1 MRAKTAPARVKT
13 KDESGAD
20 LPAGEF
26 KALVSVFG
34 TVDSVGDVVMPG
46 AFSKSLGSLAEKGA
60 PIPIVWSHDW
70 NDPFSHIGVAS
81 SATETEAGLEI
92 AGTLDIGDNPKA
104 LQVYKLLKGGRV
116 RDFSFAYEVR
126 DSGEATRDG
135 KSVTELRELDI
146 FEAGPTLVGAHRDT
160 ELLDIKAGTRN
171 VRLAKDLPGD
181 LKPGTE
187 VETIHMV
194 SQTELTEL
202 ITEQV
207 TEALSALGDAV
218 KNQQPAGVKSGRVL
232 SKANES
238 RIKQIAELA
247 QELLASVASEENNDD
262 SKATPASPAAVQEPP
277 AGAKTDPPAGHAAAA
292 NRLLLDLEL
301 MELEAE
307 TREESGT

>member
-13 KDESGAD
+13 KDDAGAD

-46 AFSKSLGSLAEKGA
+46 AFSKSLSTLAEKGA

-70 NDPFSHIGVAS
+70 ADPFSHIGVAS

-92 AGTLDIGDNPKA
+92 SGVLDIADNPKA
-104 LQVYKLLKGGRV
+104 LQVYRLLKGGRV

-126 DSGEATRDG
+126 DSAEATREG
-135 KSVTELRELDI
+135 KSVMELRELDI

-171 VRLAKDLPGD
+171 VRMAKDLPAD

-187 VETIHMV
+187 VETLHLV
-194 SQTELTEL
+194 GETELADL
-202 ITEQV
+202 IKAQI
-207 TEALSALGDAV
+207 TEALKGASTTDFSAGA
-218 KNQQPAGVKSGRVL
+218 KSGRVL

-238 RIKQIAELA
+238 RIKQIADLA
-247 QELLASVASEENNDD
+247 TELLASVASEEGIDE
-262 SKATPASPAAVQEPP
+262 SKGMPASPAAVQEPP
-277 AGAKTDPPAGHAAAA
+277 AGAKTDPPAGHAAADD
-292 NRLLLDLEL
+292 RLLLDLQL
-301 MELEAE
+301 LELEAG